1 MGNLPLIY
9 KIVYYASI
17 ALAAITVG
25 LLSFLVVRQAIVLRK
40 EVKHTLRRKELLGLA
55 MEYLEEPQ
63 FIPAFKAQLKKGDR
77 KLIVATFGE
86 LLPRLKGDYVN
97 DVVALMRELGIQETA
112 GKNIRSRKWWRR
124 AEAAA
129 ILGYFRDPTVVS
141 ALEDALDD
149 SIIHVRL
156 EAARSL
162 ARQNA
167 VSSVAGL
174 VARLSVV
181 DPSHS
186 LAVREV
192 FRSLGKKAAP
202 GLIAVIESDVPDG
215 TKIVAADA
223 LGYIGDPRAVKAL
236 LTVFDGK
243 STDDDPSSTSVKRGF
258 GDTPQATHRNIT
270 LQMTVLQALSRL
282 YSDDSIRAIIA
293 ALNDSIWEIRAC
305 ACECLGEMDV
315 RAAIPKL
322 EYLLGDNHWWV
333 RYYAA
338 TALFKMGQAG
348 VTSLKG
354 AAQGLSSRAKE
365 IAESILLEKGVAIT

>member
-1 MGNLPLIY
+1 MGNLSQIY
-9 KIVYYASI
+9 NTVIGISIAFASI
-17 ALAAITVG
+17 TAALLA
-25 LLSFLVVRQAIVLRK
+25 FLVARQAIVLRK
-40 EVKHTLRRKELLGLA
+40 EAKNNVRRKELLGLA
-55 MEYLEEPQ
+55 MEYLEEPE

-77 KLIVATFGE
+77 KLIVAMFGE

-97 DVVALMRELGIQETA
+97 DVVSLMRELGIQETA
-112 GKNIRSRKWWRR
+112 CKNIHSNKWWRR

-149 SIIHVRL
+149 PIIHVRL

-162 ARQNA
+162 ARQHA

-223 LGYIGDPRAVKAL
+223 LGHIGEQRAVKAL
-236 LTVFDGK
+236 LSVFDGNNNQRDIDQ
-243 STDDDPSSTSVKRGF
+243 SGRRGF
-258 GDTPQATHRNIT
+258 DDAPQVTHRNVT
-270 LQMTVLQALSRL
+270 LQMTLLQALSRL
-282 YSDDSIRAIIA
+282 YSEDSVKAITA
-293 ALNDSIWEIRAC
+293 ALNDPAWEIRAC
-305 ACECLGEMDV
+305 ACECLGEMDF
-315 RAAIPKL
+315 RGAIPKL
-322 EYLLGDNHWWV
+322 EYLMGDNHWWV

-338 TALFKMGQAG
+338 TALFKMGQSG
-348 VTSLKG
+348 VNALKE

-365 IAESILLEKGVAIT
+365 IAESLLREKGVAIT

>member
-9 KIVYYASI
+9 KIVYYVSI
-17 ALAAITVG
+17 AFAAITVA
-25 LLSFLVVRQAIVLRK
+25 LLAFLVVRQAIVLRK
-40 EVKHTLRRKELLGLA
+40 EAKHAKRRKELLGLA

-77 KLIVATFGE
+77 KLILALFGE

-112 GKNIRSRKWWRR
+112 DKNIRSRKWWRR

-149 SIIHVRL
+149 PVIHVRL

-167 VSSVAGL
+167 ISSVAGL

-192 FRSLGKKAAP
+192 FRSPARKPL
-202 GLIAVIESDVPDG
+202 
-215 TKIVAADA
+215 
-223 LGYIGDPRAVKAL
+223 RA
-236 LTVFDGK
+236 
-243 STDDDPSSTSVKRGF
+243 
-258 GDTPQATHRNIT
+258 
-270 LQMTVLQALSRL
+270 
-282 YSDDSIRAIIA
+282 
-293 ALNDSIWEIRAC
+293 
-305 ACECLGEMDV
+305 
-315 RAAIPKL
+315 
-322 EYLLGDNHWWV
+322 
-333 RYYAA
+333 
-338 TALFKMGQAG
+338 
-348 VTSLKG
+348 
-354 AAQGLSSRAKE
+354 
-365 IAESILLEKGVAIT
+365 